1 VSVAEAVTPGQVD
14 WASLIPV
21 HLHREMRIALVV
33 YCKTHRMGEKPWL
46 RDNKDDRWKQWSAK
60 NFFTRIMLVYPLYS
74 VERDTIMTQLKS
86 TELVYSAKNNFQSV
100 TEWFRRLNEIMG
112 GYDLDGVDGKEVVDV
127 CFRKLRTQCQ
137 GAHQLYSNLKK
148 KNSQDFDDLWT
159 AWETERRKIGLAQSL
174 ISHYEPGPDNQHVYK
189 DSDDDGAKGSRK
201 ERRERAKAEKKR
213 AKKKRKLNPSD
224 HDRGGDRSTSS
235 TVCKVCGKGHSGSRR
250 LYNHPDSNHTDKAWA
265 DSDMGKRWKAKG
277 FDSLDGTRKLNN
289 DPWKNGSSKQ
299 KTPFKQGGRKHG
311 KSWAK
316 AKYEYMYA
324 MQYVDDNEYTLP
336 CQIHNEYVTSPLSI
350 RVLIDTGALQSNYI
364 NLQTAARLQKAR
376 AEREMESRRK
386 ERMEES
392 SCTSAETCSC
402 LDVKG
407 SSAGSACCDA
417 CVTNN
422 DCSNSNDL
430 VSPVVSFASLVQ
442 NNNTKRLNL
451 KTRNKTKTGKSI
463 TALRR
468 TCLRQKLEKTNNNK
482 STTVCSGIT
491 GMCTESPGEISFN
504 FTYFDSA
511 TNKEE
516 TIPITAKILDTPY
529 DLILGR
535 PDIKKHN
542 LLQRIGNHL
551 FVESN
556 SSEPLRARQTS
567 LKEHTQFRDSNGGTD
582 GSSMLSMLY
591 KKEDLLSPEY
601 DDDGLEGNDP
611 PLPWDSEEI
620 AAQHPDHAVPSDEA
634 YKLPEVAG
642 SEQFQAKIRELLKE
656 YKHVFSE
663 ELRKEPAKLKPF
675 DVKFDREKWQ
685 RPRNSLPP
693 RPQSRNKHAEI
704 RRQIDKMLAAGVIA
718 PSQAP
723 WYSQVHLTP
732 KPNDKWR
739 FCIDFRTLNDCSE
752 SMGWPIPN
760 VYRML
765 QRLGNKRA
773 KY

>member
-1 VSVAEAVTPGQVD
+1 MVWLRVS
-14 WASLIPV
+14 SLT
-21 HLHREMRIALVV
+21 
-33 YCKTHRMGEKPWL
+33 THRDRQTTTCSKTRTRTKRRQKSAGSARRRRESAGKKHL
-46 RDNKDDRWKQWSAK
+46 RGDPDR
-60 NFFTRIMLVYPLYS
+60 R
-74 VERDTIMTQLKS
+74 
-86 TELVYSAKNNFQSV
+86 
-100 TEWFRRLNEIMG
+100 G
-112 GYDLDGVDGKEVVDV
+112 G
-127 CFRKLRTQCQ
+127 
-137 GAHQLYSNLKK
+137 A
-148 KNSQDFDDLWT
+148 
-159 AWETERRKIGLAQSL
+159 
-174 ISHYEPGPDNQHVYK
+174 
-189 DSDDDGAKGSRK
+189 DSDR
-201 ERRERAKAEKKR
+201 
-213 AKKKRKLNPSD
+213 
-224 HDRGGDRSTSS
+224 GDRPTTSA
-235 TVCKVCGKGHSGSRR
+235 VCKVCGRNHSGPCR
-250 LYNHPDSNHTDKAWA
+250 LSNHPDANLTDKSWP

-277 FDSLDGTRKLNN
+277 YDTLHGKRKLNG
-289 DPWKNGSSKQ
+289 DPWVDEGNKK
-299 KTPFKQGGRKHG
+299 KTTFRQGGRKHG
-311 KSWAK
+311 ESWAK

-324 MQYVDDNEYTLP
+324 MQYVDDDEYTLP

-364 NLQTAARLQKAR
+364 SLKTAAHLQKAR
-376 AEREMESRRK
+376 VQRELESQGK
-386 ERMEES
+386 SKTEG
-392 SCTSAETCSC
+392 SCKSAESCSC
-402 LDVKG
+402 LDVKE
-407 SSAGSACCDA
+407 SAGVACCNA
-417 CVTNN
+417 CVVNN
-422 DCSNSNDL
+422 DCSKNNDL

-451 KTRNKTKTGKSI
+451 KTRSKTKTGKSV

-468 TCLRQKLEKTNNNK
+468 TCLRQKLEKTNDNK

-491 GMCTESPGEISFN
+491 GMCTESPGELSFN

-542 LLQRIGNHL
+542 LTQRIGNHL
-551 FVESN
+551 YVEST
-556 SSEPLRARQTS
+556 SKEPLRAWQTS
-567 LKEHTQFRDSNGGTD
+567 LKEQLQFRDSNGGTD

-601 DDDGLEGNDP
+601 DDDGLEGDDQ
-611 PLPWDSEEI
+611 PLPWDTEEI
-620 AAQHPDHAVPSDEA
+620 AAKHPDHAVPSEEA
-634 YKLPEVAG
+634 YTLPVVAG
-642 SEQFQAKIRELLKE
+642 SEQFQAKIRELLEE

-685 RPRNSLPP
+685 RPKNSLPP
-693 RPQSRNKHAEI
+693 RPQSRGKHAEI

-773 KY
+773 KYLWSYGLNFRILSSAA